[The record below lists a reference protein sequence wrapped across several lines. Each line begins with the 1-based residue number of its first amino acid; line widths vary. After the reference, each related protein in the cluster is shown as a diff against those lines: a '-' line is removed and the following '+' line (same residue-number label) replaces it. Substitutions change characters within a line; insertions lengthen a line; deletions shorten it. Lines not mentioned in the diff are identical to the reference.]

1 MRFALA
7 DERGN
12 CRITGVAAIPIGLA
26 FDFDRLEHRRQAG
39 RSEEH
44 LGRNLRVAKY
54 AAAARSNVGG
64 GYKQS
69 DRSPRDLTKVDTL
82 GENVAQ
88 GIGALL
94 AKIVRRE
101 DTTRQVKGQ
110 VKW

>member
-1 MRFALA
+1 M
-7 DERGN
+7 
-12 CRITGVAAIPIGLA
+12 IQIGLA
-26 FDFDRLEHRRQAG
+26 FEFDCLEHRGQAR

-44 LGRNLRVAKY
+44 LGRDLRVADDL
-54 AAAARSNVGG
+54 AAARSNVGG

-69 DRSPRDLTKVDTL
+69 DRSLGDRTKVDTF

-101 DTTRQVKGQ
+101 DKTCRSKAR
-110 VKW
+110 